1 MIVPKPDDVPVTP
14 ALPGSPAASSP
25 LSRRAVVKA
34 VAGAAG
40 FALGAP
46 FVNLGRFALHA
57 RGPGGSRRGR
67 LDSAPAQEYSARCI
81 DLVTGSLV
89 IDMLSPLAISRSVQ
103 ERWGPGLWGMT
114 EREEQDFRDS
124 EIDVF
129 HIGVGIGG
137 RDFDDQYHNT
147 LMFVSRYNSLIA
159 ERPDLF
165 VRVDSVE
172 DLASVHGSGR
182 AGILIGTQTSS
193 HFRRPDDVNAFHAL
207 GQRVSQLT
215 YNSRNLIGN
224 GATERIDGGISDFGV
239 AIVERMNEVGMVVDV
254 SHSGDRTTLDACE
267 ISSRPVLFTHSN
279 SRVLSGGHPR
289 TKTDEAIRAMGATG
303 GVMGITGVRMF
314 VKDREPTTIEDY
326 IDHFDHVR
334 DLIGVEHLG
343 VGSDIDLWG
352 YDDMPEDEYEALK
365 SGYKDSYAFRE
376 KIDIEGVDHPKRM
389 FDLAEA
395 LIRRGYA
402 DEHIRGIL
410 GGNFQRVLG
419 EIWTV

>member
-1 MIVPKPDDVPVTP
+1 MIEDRKTSRP
-14 ALPGSPAASSP
+14 SAAP
-25 LSRRAVVKA
+25 SRRAILKA
-34 VAGAAG
+34 AAGAAG
-40 FALGAP
+40 LTLAAP
-46 FVNLGRFALHA
+46 FIN
-57 RGPGGSRRGR
+57 RGR
-67 LDSAPAQEYSARCI
+67 AVVRAHGHGRTAIPQEYSTRCI

-89 IDMLSPLAISRSVQ
+89 IDMLSPLVISRSIQ
-103 ERWGPGLWGMT
+103 QRWGPDLSGMT
-114 EREEQDFRDS
+114 AEEEQDFRDS

-129 HIGVGIGG
+129 HIAVGVGG
-137 RDFDDQYHNT
+137 RDFEDQYENT
-147 LMFVSRYNSLIA
+147 LLFVAGYNAIIA
-159 ERPDLF
+159 SRPDLF
-165 VRVDSVE
+165 VRIDSAE

-182 AGILIGTQTSS
+182 AGILIGLQTSS
-193 HFRRPDDVNAFHAL
+193 HFHTLDDVNQFYWL

-215 YNSRNLIGN
+215 YNSRNMIGN
-224 GATERIDGGISDFGV
+224 GATERVDGGISDFGV
-239 AIVERMNEVGMVVDV
+239 AIVERMNEIGMAVDV

-267 ISSRPVLFTHSN
+267 VSSRPVLFTHSN

-343 VGSDIDLWG
+343 VGSDVDLHG
-352 YDDMPEDEYEALK
+352 YDDMPSDEYEALK
-365 SGYKDSYAFRE
+365 SAYKDSYAFRD

-389 FDLAEA
+389 FDLTEA
-395 LIRRGYA
+395 LIRRGYT
-402 DEHIRGIL
+402 DDHIRGIL

-419 EIWTV
+419 EIWEV